1 MPNWCNNE
9 IQITGDEG
17 ELQRFKEF
25 VRDSKAYHGRCTDA
39 FTWVHNPDTGKGES
53 VEIPDAC
60 KGGDP
65 FKADCDKKFHEF
77 SFQQIVPMPDEL
89 VNTTSPVTIYET
101 QEELDRH
108 LDEIEEKYKGKENNL
123 LHFRSLANQAQTREY
138 SDNLKKMYGADN
150 WYDWAFEQWGT
161 KWDTSETYCEDGGWI
176 LKYDFDTAWC
186 PPEPICSVLRDMFPI
201 LTINWFFREDGMVMA
216 GYL

>member
-9 IQITGDEG
+9 IQVTGDEG
-17 ELQRFKEF
+17 ELQRFREF
-25 VRDSKAYHGRCTDA
+25 VRDGEAYHGRCADS
-39 FTWVHNPDTGKGES
+39 FKWVLNPDTGKGES

-65 FKADCDKKFHEF
+65 FKADCDKKFQEF

-123 LHFRSLANQAQTREY
+123 HHFRSLANQAQTREY

-150 WYDWAFEQWGT
+150 WYDWANEFWGT
-161 KWDTSETYCEDGGWI
+161 KWDTGETYCQDDGWI

-186 PPEPICSVLRDMFPI
+186 PPEPICSVLRDMFPS
-201 LTINWFFREDGMVMA
+201 LTITWFYREDGMEMA

>member
-9 IQITGDEG
+9 IQVTGDEG

-25 VRDSKAYHGRCTDA
+25 VRDSEAYHGRCADS

-108 LDEIEEKYKGKENNL
+108 LDEIEEKYKGKDNNL
-123 LHFRSLANQAQTREY
+123 HYFRSLANQAQTREY

-161 KWDTSETYCEDGGWI
+161 KGNPNESYCEDGGWI

-186 PPEPICSVLRDMFPI
+186 PPEPICSVLRDMFPS
-201 LTINWFFREDGMVMA
+201 LTITWFFREDGMEMA